1 VNALVDPVARLVIAH
16 RGDSAHFPENTM
28 ASFAAAVAMGVDAL
42 ELDVRMTRDGV
53 PVVIHDA
60 TVDRTTNGSGLV
72 GALTYDELLTLDAGA
87 RFPVAAGRAL
97 PFRDHGFRIPALG
110 DVLAEHRD
118 VSLIIE
124 VKEAGAVAA
133 TIEQLRRFGAES
145 RVLIDS
151 VEHEAVAPFRGTGVY
166 TGASVPE
173 VRRLLRAV
181 AWPRANRRLPYDA
194 LCIPRRYHGFPI
206 PVRRLA
212 AIARRVG
219 VVTHVWTVNDP
230 ATARR
235 LWQSGVHGIITDD
248 PKAMLVAR
256 AGLSR
261 TTATQGR

>member
-1 VNALVDPVARLVIAH
+1 VNALVDPAARLVIAH
-16 RGDSAHFPENTM
+16 RGDSAHVPENTM
-28 ASFAAAVAMGVDAL
+28 ASFAAAVALGADAL
-42 ELDVRMTRDGV
+42 ELDVRITRDGV

-60 TVDRTTNGSGLV
+60 TVNRTTNGSGLV
-72 GALTYDELLTLDAGA
+72 RALTYHELLTLDAGA
-87 RFPVAAGRAL
+87 RFTVDAGRSVQ
-97 PFRDHGFRIPALG
+97 FRDRGFRIPTLG

-133 TIEQLRRFGAES
+133 TKEQLRRFGAES

-151 VEHEAVAPFRGTGVY
+151 AEHDAVAPFRGAGAY

-173 VRRLLRAV
+173 ATRLLRAL
-181 AWPRANRRLPYDA
+181 AWPRGNERLPYDA
-194 LCIPRRYHGFPI
+194 LCIPRWYKGFRI

-230 ATARR
+230 AVARR
-235 LWQSGVHGIITDD
+235 LWKSGVQGIITDD
-248 PKAMLVAR
+248 PKAMLAAR
-256 AGLSR
+256 AEVSR
-261 TTATQGR
+261 AR